1 MQYVPKGGVSMK
13 VSVVCPTFGRE
24 AHGERLYEIFVAQTY
39 ENRELLILDDS
50 PWPSPFFKGLK
61 DARVQYHHTT
71 VRTSVGAKRNWLAR
85 AAQGEFLAHF
95 DDDDYYAPCYLER
108 MLAMLGDADLIKLSG
123 FYIYSVTH
131 GTFAYWDLN
140 KSADLHFRL
149 ESTAPVGLFQTTNMN
164 AGEKEL
170 WQLKNLMGYGFSCVY
185 RKSLWHKVPF
195 ADARHGEDFQFFEA
209 AMQAGASIKMPLD
222 CEGLAVVLRHSYDNS
237 IVFPQY
243 LLPNHLIEKTFGLGG
258 LSYIEQ
264 AIAAPK
270 QKNPP

>member
-1 MQYVPKGGVSMK
+1 MK

-24 AHGERLYEIFVAQTY
+24 AHGERLYEIFLAQTY
-39 ENRELLILDDS
+39 ENRELIILDDS
-50 PWPSPFFKGLK
+50 PQPSQFFKGLK
-61 DARVQYHHTT
+61 DVRVQYHHTA

-85 AAQGEFLAHF
+85 TAQGEILAHF
-95 DDDDYYAPCYLER
+95 DDDDYYAPSYLER
-108 MLAMLGDADLIKLSG
+108 MVAMLGDADLIKLSG
-123 FYIYSVTH
+123 FYLYSVTH

-149 ESTAPVGLFQTTNMN
+149 ESTVPIGLFQTISMKS
-164 AGEKEL
+164 EEQEL

-209 AMQAGASIKMPLD
+209 AIEAGAAIKMPLD
-222 CEGLAVVLRHSYDNS
+222 GEGLALVLRHPYDNS

-243 LLPNHLIEKTFGLGG
+243 LLPNHLIENIFGAGG
-258 LSYIEQ
+258 LRYIEQ
-264 AIAAPK
+264 AIADSK